1 MSGPGGQVC
10 QWERRNAAGAVA
22 WGRVGMLPS
31 NAASAFC
38 FNWARVR
45 EEGLAQRKRERDK
58 ERVKT

>member
-1 MSGPGGQVC
+1 
-10 QWERRNAAGAVA
+10 
-22 WGRVGMLPS
+22 MLPS